1 MKLRYF
7 LGAFALVMIIAFG
20 ACSSDNDDV
29 NPDTPGDTE
38 LPGDTGNPDDGGNDD
53 GGNGDGGNDDG
64 TGDGGA
70 GDGGNDDG
78 GAGDGGNDDG
88 TGGSGSGDGTGD
100 GTGDGGND
108 DGFGEGEEPQGDL
121 LTAKV
126 LKGVWNGSDSQV
138 YYFYGSGNLYIES
151 GDSYGVATWTIF
163 ETTRTLKI
171 GDETITFVYD
181 ESASTITLKNDLVL
195 TLSEEYLPDETHFI
209 LVENKEIVTSIGG
222 MSSVTWTP
230 EEI

>member
-1 MKLRYF
+1 MKLRYL
-7 LGAFALVMIIAFG
+7 LGAFALVVMIAFG

-29 NPDTPGDTE
+29 KPDTPGDTE
-38 LPGDTGNPDDGGNDD
+38 LPGDTGNPDDGGT
-53 GGNGDGGNDDG
+53 GDGGNDDG
-64 TGDGGA
+64 TGD
-70 GDGGNDDG
+70 DGT
-78 GAGDGGNDDG
+78 GDGGNDDG
-88 TGGSGSGDGTGD
+88 TGDDGTDDSGNDDGTGD

-108 DGFGEGEEPQGDL
+108 DGSGEGEEPQGDL
-121 LTAKV
+121 LTAKA

-151 GDSYGVATWTIF
+151 GDAYGVATWTIF

-181 ESASTITLKNDLVL
+181 ESASTITLENDLVL